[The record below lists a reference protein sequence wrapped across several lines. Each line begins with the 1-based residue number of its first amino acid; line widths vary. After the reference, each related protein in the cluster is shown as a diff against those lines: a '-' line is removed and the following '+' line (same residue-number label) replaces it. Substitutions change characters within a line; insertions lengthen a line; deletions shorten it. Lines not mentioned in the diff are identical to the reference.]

1 MGPFELLRGGGAT
14 LAGPIQGFIHH
25 FFIWE
30 SLGVLALFIANLEG
44 DGLSRVT
51 PFVGKWGVFWEVG
64 AVGVLHG
71 GPDFSVN
78 FGQILI
84 FFVPLILTIRRPVGG
99 FLSHLGPAS
108 GPFKVFTRAQPEWRS
123 FQGLLSF
130 CPPTVSTMSRGAP
143 PARHFNEPFWDPTA
157 LTIRGYL
164 FWEFPQF

>member
-44 DGLSRVT
+44 DGLSGVT
-51 PFVGKWGVFWEVG
+51 PFVGKWGVFWEVE

-78 FGQILI
+78 FGQILN
-84 FFVPLILTIRRPVGG
+84 F
-99 FLSHLGPAS
+99 
-108 GPFKVFTRAQPEWRS
+108 
-123 FQGLLSF
+123 F
-130 CPPTVSTMSRGAP
+130 CPPD
-143 PARHFNEPFWDPTA
+143 FNH
-157 LTIRGYL
+157 
-164 FWEFPQF
+164 